1 MEKETEVKWEFEPTE
16 DANHRLNLI
25 FKLLLSND
33 LQ

>member
-1 MEKETEVKWEFEPTE
+1 MEKETEVEWEFEPTE
-16 DANHRLNLI
+16 DATHRLNLI